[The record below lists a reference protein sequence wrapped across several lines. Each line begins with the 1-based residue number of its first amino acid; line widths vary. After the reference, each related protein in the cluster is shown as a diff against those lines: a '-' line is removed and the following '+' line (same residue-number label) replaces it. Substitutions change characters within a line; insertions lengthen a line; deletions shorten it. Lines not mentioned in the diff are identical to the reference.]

1 MIVLLRKH
9 DAPPSLCVR
18 SAYGSSHVADLRQGA
33 RSSKHGEFRVKI
45 RSGLGL
51 ASTGT
56 EKLSQCGSARGLV
69 DLGGAIALAFGAAQ
83 VVRQVGDQELLAEAD
98 GDPDLAR

>member
-1 MIVLLRKH
+1 MIVFLRKH

-18 SAYGSSHVADLRQGA
+18 SVYGGDDVADLRQGA
-33 RSSKHGEFRVKI
+33 RSSKHGKLRVKI

-51 ASTGT
+51 ASTGP

-69 DLGGAIALAFGAAQ
+69 DLGNAMTLAFGAAQ
-83 VVRQVGDQELLAEAD
+83 APRQVDDWEILAKA
-98 GDPDLAR
+98 AREHWRK